1 MRPWEGVKLSDC
13 LFCRIAN
20 KEAEADIVY
29 EDDEIVAFKD
39 IFPAAPIHLLII
51 PRKHIST
58 LLDLKEEDAGLIG
71 RMHLVANKLARDFKI
86 DRNGFRTVI
95 NCGQDAGQAV
105 YHIHLHLLGGQP
117 LSNSFAAGRG
127 V

>member
-1 MRPWEGVKLSDC
+1 MSDC
-13 LFCRIAN
+13 LFCRIVN

-39 IFPAAPIHLLII
+39 IYPAAPIHLLII
-51 PRKHIST
+51 PRKHIDS
-58 LLDLKEEDAGLIG
+58 LIDMKEEDVTLIG
-71 RMHLVANKLARDFKI
+71 KMHLVANKLARNFQI
-86 DRNGFRTVI
+86 DKKGFRTVI
-95 NCGQDAGQAV
+95 NCGRDAGQAV
-105 YHIHLHLLGGQP
+105 YHIHLHLLGGQS